1 MCVGEAREVANWAF
15 AVYFDFFGFF
25 VFGAGFAEDGVGG
38 QGFVVKLS
46 NQIGFAG
53 VVFLPDLADLDFA
66 GGHSTNVDR
75 IVRGVNMGA
84 RGWFPGANGGAGSVG
99 AERHYRSG
107 AESAENTGRG
117 DLAAELR
124 EYREKQ
130 IPRFG
135 RDDSCFVY
143 DPRPRLPGGKPA
155 GCLRGSR
162 QDLLWAG
169 QRFRPGRLLVAGGAG
184 GPLSVG
190 GANYSWGFAIQTI
203 QQGAAWGVYN
213 PRRIRGRWLMKT
225 NLAAQ
230 LGAMIVAASLIT
242 STSGAAFPQQGQ
254 QQPTPQSTSSPST
267 PTQQTQQGSGQQ
279 PDQKQPAQQPAQQP
293 SQQQGSV
300 QQADQ
305 QAQGPAPVQQQE
317 DPKVKAGSEADVSSI
332 GNRNV
337 GHGLNFYSLEH
348 EIALGKQLSAEVER
362 QAKFIN
368 DPVVVEYVN
377 RVGQNLVRNSDAQ
390 VPFTIK
396 VIDSDVVNAF
406 ALPGG
411 FFYVNSGLIL
421 HADEES
427 ELAGVMAHEIAHV
440 CARHGTKQ
448 ATKGEI
454 TQLAMIP
461 AMIFIPYTWAG
472 YAIYQGMQFAIPMA
486 FLQFT
491 RTDEK
496 EADYL
501 GLQYMYKA
509 GYDPNA
515 FVSFFE
521 KVAADE
527 KKQPGTIPKIFSTHP
542 PTPDRIE
549 ASQKEIATILPQR
562 DEYIVTTSEF
572 DQVKHRLQLIEA
584 NVKVNDKNPNK
595 PTLRKKTAT
604 NKPGDST
611 TTQGGSTTDPDSD
624 PDRPTLQ
631 RRPDPNQQP

>member
-1 MCVGEAREVANWAF
+1 MKNSL
-15 AVYFDFFGFF
+15 AV
-25 VFGAGFAEDGVGG
+25 
-38 QGFVVKLS
+38 
-46 NQIGFAG
+46 
-53 VVFLPDLADLDFA
+53 
-66 GGHSTNVDR
+66 
-75 IVRGVNMGA
+75 
-84 RGWFPGANGGAGSVG
+84 
-99 AERHYRSG
+99 
-107 AESAENTGRG
+107 
-117 DLAAELR
+117 
-124 EYREKQ
+124 
-130 IPRFG
+130 
-135 RDDSCFVY
+135 
-143 DPRPRLPGGKPA
+143 
-155 GCLRGSR
+155 
-162 QDLLWAG
+162 
-169 QRFRPGRLLVAGGAG
+169 
-184 GPLSVG
+184 
-190 GANYSWGFAIQTI
+190 
-203 QQGAAWGVYN
+203 
-213 PRRIRGRWLMKT
+213 
-225 NLAAQ
+225 Q
-230 LGAMIVAASLIT
+230 LGAMVIAASLVT
-242 STSGAAFPQQGQ
+242 AFPITASPQQSGSSTPPAQQSGSQPSSQTPGTQPSASSPSSSQDGQ
-254 QQPTPQSTSSPST
+254 QQPAGTSSSQTPQ
-267 PTQQTQQGSGQQ
+267 QSG
-279 PDQKQPAQQPAQQP
+279 AQN
-293 SQQQGSV
+293 GNNSV

-305 QAQGPAPVQQQE
+305 TVQQQE
-317 DPKVKAGSEADVSSI
+317 NPNVKAGSKQDVDAI

-337 GHGLNFYSLEH
+337 GHGINFYSLEH

-448 ATKGEI
+448 ATK
-454 TQLAMIP
+454 QDMVQMAMIP

-491 RTDEK
+491 RVDER

-515 FVSFFE
+515 FVAFFE

-549 ASQKEIATILPQR
+549 ASQKEIATILPAR

-572 DQVKHRLQLIEA
+572 DQVKARLQMIE
-584 NVKVNDKNPNK
+584 NNMKVSDKNPNK
-595 PTLRKKTAT
+595 PTLRKKTQPSGGT
-604 NKPGDST
+604 QTSGQPGGNNPNS
-611 TTQGGSTTDPDSD
+611 TDPNDPNASD

>member
-1 MCVGEAREVANWAF
+1 MR
-15 AVYFDFFGFF
+15 
-25 VFGAGFAEDGVGG
+25 
-38 QGFVVKLS
+38 
-46 NQIGFAG
+46 
-53 VVFLPDLADLDFA
+53 
-66 GGHSTNVDR
+66 HS
-75 IVRGVNMGA
+75 
-84 RGWFPGANGGAGSVG
+84 
-99 AERHYRSG
+99 
-107 AESAENTGRG
+107 
-117 DLAAELR
+117 L
-124 EYREKQ
+124 
-130 IPRFG
+130 
-135 RDDSCFVY
+135 
-143 DPRPRLPGGKPA
+143 
-155 GCLRGSR
+155 
-162 QDLLWAG
+162 AG
-169 QRFRPGRLLVAGGAG
+169 Q
-184 GPLSVG
+184 
-190 GANYSWGFAIQTI
+190 
-203 QQGAAWGVYN
+203 
-213 PRRIRGRWLMKT
+213 
-225 NLAAQ
+225 
-230 LGAMIVAASLIT
+230 LGTMIVAAALVT
-242 STSGAAFPQQGQ
+242 STSIAAVPPVQQQGAQQSSSQ
-254 QQPTPQSTSSPST
+254 QQSGA
-267 PTQQTQQGSGQQ
+267 QQGAT
-279 PDQKQPAQQPAQQP
+279 PPAQQP
-293 SQQQGSV
+293 SAQQPSTPSSGTPSSGTVSSGSTTPGTNPSATAASGDKAQQQGAV

-305 QAQGPAPVQQQE
+305 PVEQST
-317 DPKVKAGSEADVSSI
+317 DPNVKPGSKADVSAI
-332 GNRNV
+332 GNRSSV

-454 TQLAMIP
+454 AQLAKIP
-461 AMIFIPYTWAG
+461 AMIFIPYTLAG

-491 RTDEK
+491 RTDEA

-501 GLQYMYKA
+501 GLEYMYKA

-515 FVSFFE
+515 FVAFFE

-542 PTPDRIE
+542 PTPERIK
-549 ASQKEIATILPQR
+549 ASQKEIATVLPQR
-562 DEYIVTTSEF
+562 SEYIVTTSEF
-572 DQVKHRLQLIEA
+572 DVVKHRLQLIEQ

-595 PTLRKKTAT
+595 PTLRKKTAQT
-604 NKPGDST
+604 TAPQPGDTST
-611 TTQGGSTTDPDSD
+611 TSDPNTD

-631 RRPDPNQQP
+631 HRTDPNQQP

>member
-1 MCVGEAREVANWAF
+1 MRNSL
-15 AVYFDFFGFF
+15 
-25 VFGAGFAEDGVGG
+25 AG
-38 QGFVVKLS
+38 
-46 NQIGFAG
+46 
-53 VVFLPDLADLDFA
+53 
-66 GGHSTNVDR
+66 
-75 IVRGVNMGA
+75 
-84 RGWFPGANGGAGSVG
+84 
-99 AERHYRSG
+99 
-107 AESAENTGRG
+107 
-117 DLAAELR
+117 
-124 EYREKQ
+124 
-130 IPRFG
+130 
-135 RDDSCFVY
+135 
-143 DPRPRLPGGKPA
+143 
-155 GCLRGSR
+155 
-162 QDLLWAG
+162 
-169 QRFRPGRLLVAGGAG
+169 
-184 GPLSVG
+184 
-190 GANYSWGFAIQTI
+190 
-203 QQGAAWGVYN
+203 
-213 PRRIRGRWLMKT
+213 
-225 NLAAQ
+225 Q
-230 LGAMIVAASLIT
+230 LGAMIIAASLVT
-242 STSGAAFPQQGQ
+242 STSIASVPQAQQQSGQQSSSPQQTGAQ
-254 QQPTPQSTSSPST
+254 QGNTPPSQPPATPPNGTATPSSTTPSST
-267 PTQQTQQGSGQQ
+267 PPSGTTQQGSVAA
-279 PDQKQPAQQPAQQP
+279 DNK
-293 SQQQGSV
+293 QQGAV

-305 QAQGPAPVQQQE
+305 PIEQST
-317 DPKVKAGSEADVSSI
+317 DPNVKAGSKADVSAI
-332 GNRNV
+332 GNRSV

-368 DPVVVEYVN
+368 DPVVNEYVN

-454 TQLAMIP
+454 AQLAMIP
-461 AMIFIPYTWAG
+461 AMIFIPYTLAG

-491 RTDEK
+491 RTDEA

-515 FVSFFE
+515 FVAFFE
-521 KVAADE
+521 KVASDE

-542 PTPDRIE
+542 PTPERIK

-562 DEYIVTTSEF
+562 AEYIVTTSEF
-572 DQVKHRLQLIEA
+572 DVVKHRLQLIEA

-595 PTLRKKTAT
+595 PSLRKKTAQT
-604 NKPGDST
+604 TAPQPGDTST
-611 TTQGGSTTDPDSD
+611 TSDPNSD

-631 RRPDPNQQP
+631 HRTDPSQQP

>member
-1 MCVGEAREVANWAF
+1 
-15 AVYFDFFGFF
+15 
-25 VFGAGFAEDGVGG
+25 
-38 QGFVVKLS
+38 
-46 NQIGFAG
+46 
-53 VVFLPDLADLDFA
+53 
-66 GGHSTNVDR
+66 
-75 IVRGVNMGA
+75 
-84 RGWFPGANGGAGSVG
+84 
-99 AERHYRSG
+99 
-107 AESAENTGRG
+107 
-117 DLAAELR
+117 
-124 EYREKQ
+124 
-130 IPRFG
+130 
-135 RDDSCFVY
+135 
-143 DPRPRLPGGKPA
+143 
-155 GCLRGSR
+155 
-162 QDLLWAG
+162 
-169 QRFRPGRLLVAGGAG
+169 
-184 GPLSVG
+184 
-190 GANYSWGFAIQTI
+190 
-203 QQGAAWGVYN
+203 
-213 PRRIRGRWLMKT
+213 MKT
-225 NLAAQ
+225 NFAAQ
-230 LGAMIVAASLIT
+230 LGALIVAASLIT
-242 STSGAAFPQQGQ
+242 STTSVANAQ
-254 QQPTPQSTSSPST
+254 QQSTPPSTTQPSTTPQ
-267 PTQQTQQGSGQQ
+267 
-279 PDQKQPAQQPAQQP
+279 AQQP
-293 SQQQGSV
+293 SGSQSGSTAPASGGAQQSTPASGDV

-305 QAQGPAPVQQQE
+305 TTGQQSN
-317 DPKVKAGSEADVSSI
+317 DPNVKAGSKADVNAI
-332 GNRNV
+332 GNRSV

-348 EIALGKQLSAEVER
+348 EIALGKQLSAEIER

-368 DPVVVEYVN
+368 DPVVNEYVN

-448 ATKGEI
+448 ATKSEI

-461 AMIFIPYTWAG
+461 AMIFIPYTLAG
-472 YAIYQGMQFAIPMA
+472 YALYQGMQFIIPMA

-491 RTDEK
+491 RVDER

-501 GLQYMYKA
+501 GLEYMYKA

-515 FVSFFE
+515 FVAFFE

-572 DQVKHRLQLIEA
+572 DVVKKRLQMIEL
-584 NVKVNDKNPNK
+584 NVKVNDKNPNAPK
-595 PTLRKKTAT
+595 LRKKTGA
-604 NKPGDST
+604 NDPGST
-611 TTQGGSTTDPDSD
+611 TTSGSDPSSD

-631 RRPDPNQQP
+631 KRTDPNNP

>member
-1 MCVGEAREVANWAF
+1 
-15 AVYFDFFGFF
+15 
-25 VFGAGFAEDGVGG
+25 
-38 QGFVVKLS
+38 
-46 NQIGFAG
+46 
-53 VVFLPDLADLDFA
+53 
-66 GGHSTNVDR
+66 
-75 IVRGVNMGA
+75 
-84 RGWFPGANGGAGSVG
+84 
-99 AERHYRSG
+99 
-107 AESAENTGRG
+107 
-117 DLAAELR
+117 
-124 EYREKQ
+124 
-130 IPRFG
+130 
-135 RDDSCFVY
+135 
-143 DPRPRLPGGKPA
+143 
-155 GCLRGSR
+155 
-162 QDLLWAG
+162 
-169 QRFRPGRLLVAGGAG
+169 
-184 GPLSVG
+184 
-190 GANYSWGFAIQTI
+190 
-203 QQGAAWGVYN
+203 
-213 PRRIRGRWLMKT
+213 MKT
-225 NLAAQ
+225 NLAVQ

-242 STSGAAFPQQGQ
+242 STSVASAPQQGQ
-254 QQPTPQSTSSPST
+254 QQSAPQSTQQSPST
-267 PTQQTQQGSGQQ
+267 PSQQPPPQQTT
-279 PDQKQPAQQPAQQP
+279 QPAQQPDAQQK
-293 SQQQGSV
+293 GSV

-305 QAQGPAPVQQQE
+305 PIIQQPT
-317 DPKVKAGSEADVSSI
+317 DAKVKAGSEADVSAI
-332 GNRNV
+332 GNRSV

-368 DPVVVEYVN
+368 DPVVTEYVN

-491 RTDEK
+491 RTDER

-527 KKQPGTIPKIFSTHP
+527 KKQPGTVPKIFSTHP

-562 DEYIVTTSEF
+562 EEYIVTTSEF
-572 DQVKHRLQLIEA
+572 DTVKHRLQLIEA

-595 PTLRKKTAT
+595 PTLRKKTST

-611 TTQGGSTTDPDSD
+611 TTSGGTTTDPDSD

>member
-1 MCVGEAREVANWAF
+1 
-15 AVYFDFFGFF
+15 
-25 VFGAGFAEDGVGG
+25 
-38 QGFVVKLS
+38 
-46 NQIGFAG
+46 
-53 VVFLPDLADLDFA
+53 
-66 GGHSTNVDR
+66 
-75 IVRGVNMGA
+75 
-84 RGWFPGANGGAGSVG
+84 
-99 AERHYRSG
+99 
-107 AESAENTGRG
+107 
-117 DLAAELR
+117 
-124 EYREKQ
+124 
-130 IPRFG
+130 
-135 RDDSCFVY
+135 
-143 DPRPRLPGGKPA
+143 
-155 GCLRGSR
+155 
-162 QDLLWAG
+162 
-169 QRFRPGRLLVAGGAG
+169 
-184 GPLSVG
+184 
-190 GANYSWGFAIQTI
+190 
-203 QQGAAWGVYN
+203 
-213 PRRIRGRWLMKT
+213 MK
-225 NLAAQ
+225 NSLAAQ
-230 LGAMIVAASLIT
+230 LGAMIVAASLVT
-242 STSGAAFPQQGQ
+242 AFPITAQQSSSSSTPQSQQGQ
-254 QQPTPQSTSSPST
+254 QGSSQPATTPTSGSQTSSSSPSSTQDGQQTSSP
-267 PTQQTQQGSGQQ
+267 QTQAPGQQ
-279 PDQKQPAQQPAQQP
+279 SGAQAGG
-293 SQQQGSV
+293 GSV

-305 QAQGPAPVQQQE
+305 TVQQQ
-317 DPKVKAGSEADVSSI
+317 DSPNVKPGSKQDVDAI
-332 GNRNV
+332 GNRSV
-337 GHGLNFYSLEH
+337 GHGLDFYSLEH

-368 DPVVVEYVN
+368 DPVVNEYVN

-448 ATKGEI
+448 ATKQDI
-454 TQLAMIP
+454 VQMAMIP

-472 YAIYQGMQFAIPMA
+472 YAIYQGMQFAIPMT

-491 RTDEK
+491 RVDER

-515 FVSFFE
+515 FVAFFE

-549 ASQKEIATILPQR
+549 ASQKEIATILPAR

-572 DQVKHRLQLIEA
+572 DQVKARLAMIE
-584 NVKVNDKNPNK
+584 NNMKVNDKNPNK
-595 PTLRKKTAT
+595 PTLRKKTQ
-604 NKPGDST
+604 
-611 TTQGGSTTDPDSD
+611 QGGGSQTGSQGGNNPSSTDPNDPNASD

>member
-1 MCVGEAREVANWAF
+1 MKNSLAGQI
-15 AVYFDFFGFF
+15 
-25 VFGAGFAEDGVGG
+25 GAMIIAASLVSSTSIAGVPQAQQQGG
-38 QGFVVKLS
+38 QQPS
-46 NQIGFAG
+46 SQT
-53 VVFLPDLADLDFA
+53 
-66 GGHSTNVDR
+66 S
-75 IVRGVNMGA
+75 
-84 RGWFPGANGGAGSVG
+84 SQQQ
-99 AERHYRSG
+99 SG
-107 AESAENTGRG
+107 AQPGNTPPSQQPSAPSSGTPSSGTATPGTTPAGTTPSGTTQPGSAPAEN
-117 DLAAELR
+117 
-124 EYREKQ
+124 Q
-130 IPRFG
+130 
-135 RDDSCFVY
+135 
-143 DPRPRLPGGKPA
+143 
-155 GCLRGSR
+155 
-162 QDLLWAG
+162 
-169 QRFRPGRLLVAGGAG
+169 
-184 GPLSVG
+184 
-190 GANYSWGFAIQTI
+190 
-203 QQGAAWGVYN
+203 QQGA
-213 PRRIRGRWLMKT
+213 
-225 NLAAQ
+225 
-230 LGAMIVAASLIT
+230 
-242 STSGAAFPQQGQ
+242 
-254 QQPTPQSTSSPST
+254 
-267 PTQQTQQGSGQQ
+267 
-279 PDQKQPAQQPAQQP
+279 
-293 SQQQGSV
+293 V

-305 QAQGPAPVQQQE
+305 PIEQPN
-317 DPKVKAGSEADVSSI
+317 DPNVKAGSKQDVSAI
-332 GNRNV
+332 GNRSV

-348 EIALGKQLSAEVER
+348 EIQLGKQLSAEVER

-368 DPVVVEYVN
+368 DPVVTEYVN

-454 TQLAMIP
+454 AQLAMIP
-461 AMIFIPYTWAG
+461 AMIFIPYTLAG

-491 RTDEK
+491 RTDEA

-515 FVSFFE
+515 FVAFFE
-521 KVAADE
+521 KVASDE

-542 PTPDRIE
+542 PTPERIK
-549 ASQKEIATILPQR
+549 ASQKEIATVLPQR
-562 DEYIVTTSEF
+562 AEYIVTTSEF
-572 DQVKHRLQLIEA
+572 DVVKHRLQLIEA

-595 PTLRKKTAT
+595 PALRKKTAQT
-604 NKPGDST
+604 QAPQPGDTST
-611 TTQGGSTTDPDSD
+611 TGSDPNSD

>member
-1 MCVGEAREVANWAF
+1 
-15 AVYFDFFGFF
+15 
-25 VFGAGFAEDGVGG
+25 
-38 QGFVVKLS
+38 
-46 NQIGFAG
+46 
-53 VVFLPDLADLDFA
+53 
-66 GGHSTNVDR
+66 
-75 IVRGVNMGA
+75 
-84 RGWFPGANGGAGSVG
+84 
-99 AERHYRSG
+99 
-107 AESAENTGRG
+107 
-117 DLAAELR
+117 
-124 EYREKQ
+124 
-130 IPRFG
+130 
-135 RDDSCFVY
+135 
-143 DPRPRLPGGKPA
+143 
-155 GCLRGSR
+155 
-162 QDLLWAG
+162 
-169 QRFRPGRLLVAGGAG
+169 
-184 GPLSVG
+184 
-190 GANYSWGFAIQTI
+190 
-203 QQGAAWGVYN
+203 
-213 PRRIRGRWLMKT
+213 MKT
-225 NLAAQ
+225 NLAVQ

-242 STSGAAFPQQGQ
+242 STSVASAPQQGQ
-254 QQPTPQSTSSPST
+254 QQSAPQSTQQSPST
-267 PTQQTQQGSGQQ
+267 PSQQAPPQQTT
-279 PDQKQPAQQPAQQP
+279 QPAQQPD

-305 QAQGPAPVQQQE
+305 PIIQQPT
-317 DPKVKAGSEADVSSI
+317 DAKVKAGSEADVNAI
-332 GNRNV
+332 GNRSV

-368 DPVVVEYVN
+368 DPVVTEYVN

-491 RTDEK
+491 RTDER

-527 KKQPGTIPKIFSTHP
+527 KKQPGTVPKIFSTHP

-562 DEYIVTTSEF
+562 EEYIVTTSEF
-572 DQVKHRLQLIEA
+572 DTVKHRLQLIEA

-595 PTLRKKTAT
+595 PTLRKKTST

-611 TTQGGSTTDPDSD
+611 TTSGGTTTDPDSD